1 MPVSHLKKILVL
13 INPNSGLGVSLR
25 ILLDT
30 FQEVF
35 DQDDR
40 MVWYQLSKSKADS
53 EAKVKMALESGIDCI
68 IAVGGDGMIN
78 SIGSQLLGS
87 GVCLGVIPTGSGNG
101 FARHFEIP
109 LNPEKA
115 IHSLAEGDVMAIDVG
130 MANGRPFFITC
141 SLAWDAAIVKSF
153 EKSPVR
159 GILPYIFAAT
169 YELFDYKP
177 EIFEI
182 QVDEGPIEK
191 IDQPMLF
198 TIANL
203 TQFGGGALIAPQAR
217 ADDGNLWLT
226 YALKA
231 DVPKLIPQL
240 PKLFEGKINQVQG
253 IDTQAFHH
261 LRVTRQSAQP
271 LQLDGELVQAGKQV
285 EITILPQALNVLVP
299 KSSTEK

>member
-87 GVCLGVIPTGSGNG
+87 GVCLGAIPTGSGNG

-285 EITILPQALNVLVP
+285 EITIRPQALNVLVP